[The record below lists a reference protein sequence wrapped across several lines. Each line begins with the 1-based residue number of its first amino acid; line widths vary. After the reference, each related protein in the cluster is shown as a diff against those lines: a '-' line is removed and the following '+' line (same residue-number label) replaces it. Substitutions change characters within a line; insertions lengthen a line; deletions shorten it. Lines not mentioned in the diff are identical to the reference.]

1 MKIAKILSAAVAA
14 VAASAAVALSASAE
28 LATVDPSVAGPALT
42 SGTGMWM
49 IKLYVP
55 NEGLDAGIDCTQ
67 MGSVSFKI
75 QAAEPE
81 WFEGQ
86 TGGAVIVSSGPVVSV
101 DHNWP
106 QKNYWGV
113 NDGDLV
119 TVDET
124 AALQTV
130 ALGDNTY
137 ELTCPV
143 DDTNNVLADSYASD
157 DAYVQVALSEWGS
170 DMSAIKVLSMTVY
183 DKDGNV
189 MVAYDENGNVTDAA
203 PAEDTAAP
211 AEDETA
217 ATAEAP
223 AAETAEDTAPA
234 EDTTAAATADAEAP
248 AATDS
253 SKGSPDTG
261 VAGVAA
267 VAGVAVVAAGA
278 VVLSKKRK

>member
-28 LATVDPSVAGPALT
+28 LTTVDPSVAGPALT

-55 NEGLDAGIDCTQ
+55 SEGLDAGIDCTQ

-106 QKNYWGV
+106 SKNYWGV

-130 ALGDNTY
+130 ALGDYTY
-137 ELTCPV
+137 ELICPV

-170 DMSAIKVLSMTVY
+170 DMSAMKVLGMTVY

-203 PAEDTAAP
+203 PAEG
-211 AEDETA
+211 ETA

-223 AAETAEDTAPA
+223 AAETAEAPADDTAPV